1 VSSLAAAVRRLER
14 RAGTAPALIEPA
26 VRAMDAAINALEE
39 ADQHLNAALI
49 AADFDPHELER
60 IEERLFALR
69 GAARKYST
77 PVDALA
83 ALAQRYAADVALI
96 DAGAGQLKVLEKA
109 AAAADKAYDAAAQKL
124 SAARNKSADKLNKAV
139 NSELAPLKLDRAKFS
154 TQIESDPAS
163 PGPQGFDRIE
173 FWCRP
178 IRAPSRVR

>member
-1 VSSLAAAVRRLER
+1 
-14 RAGTAPALIEPA
+14 
-26 VRAMDAAINALEE
+26 M
-39 ADQHLNAALI
+39 
-49 AADFDPHELER
+49 
-60 IEERLFALR
+60 FALR

-154 TQIESDPAS
+154 TQRERSCIAGTGAS
-163 PGPQGFDRIE
+163 PYRILGRPTGTARSVDESGIGRRTRASARAQGRAVDRGPRRR
-173 FWCRP
+173 C
-178 IRAPSRVR
+178 VR